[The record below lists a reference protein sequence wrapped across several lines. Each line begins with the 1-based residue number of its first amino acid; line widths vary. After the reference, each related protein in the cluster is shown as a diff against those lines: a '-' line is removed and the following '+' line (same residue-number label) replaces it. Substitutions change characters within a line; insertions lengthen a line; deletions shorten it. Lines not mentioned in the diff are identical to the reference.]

1 MTPFLLRARDK
12 LKFKVIFPLCES
24 NFMATTS
31 RRFRPKLFSEV
42 LGQEPVVQAFKNAI
56 KSGRLAQAYLLSG
69 ERGTGKTTL
78 ARLIAKAINCTSLSE
93 EGEPCNQCSS
103 CIDITNGCSLDVI
116 EIDGASHRGID
127 DVRLITEGIAFR
139 SGPKTYKVIIV
150 DEVHML
156 TKEAFNALLKTLE
169 EPPPRSLFLFATTE
183 AHKVLPTIISRC
195 QRFQL
200 QRIPRPLLI
209 QKLTHIANEL
219 GMTVEPQAL
228 HRIAD
233 RAEGGMRD
241 AESLF
246 DQVAAFSE
254 GKVTEKSV
262 EEVFG
267 LPPLEAY
274 LRLDKAV
281 SEGDFTYPFVL
292 VEELYQSG
300 KHLIHFFEGLV
311 DHFRTIVK
319 GMLQTQ
325 QHPAY
330 RLEQAL
336 SLFSELVKRQD
347 QFRQAHHPRIF
358 LEETLLHIIRS
369 RYLLPVDLLVKKL
382 EALEK
387 SHPQPAVVTS
397 SQPVDLVEPIK
408 ADPAPKMQVPPV
420 AGVEKPQIM
429 VNAPRETH
437 LFTAKEETL
446 LQFAAVELEG
456 VLKR

>member
-1 MTPFLLRARDK
+1 MT
-12 LKFKVIFPLCES
+12 
-24 NFMATTS
+24 TTS
-31 RRFRPKLFSEV
+31 RRFRPKLFAEV
-42 LGQEPVVQAFKNAI
+42 LGQEPIVQAFKNAI
-56 KSGRLAQAYLLSG
+56 RSGRLAQAYLLSG

-78 ARLIAKAINCTSLSE
+78 ARLIAKAINCSNLTAES
-93 EGEPCNQCSS
+93 EPCGTCSS
-103 CIDITNGCSLDVI
+103 CLDITNGNSLDVI

-127 DVRLITEGIAFR
+127 DVRLITEGVAFR
-139 SGPKTYKVIIV
+139 SGPTAYKVIIV

-183 AHKVLPTIISRC
+183 SHKVLATIISRC

-209 QKLTHIANEL
+209 QKLTRIASEL
-219 GMTVEPQAL
+219 DITVEEKAL

-254 GKVTEKSV
+254 GKISEKSV

-267 LPPLEAY
+267 LPPLESY
-274 LRLDKAV
+274 QKLDQAV
-281 SEGDFTYPFVL
+281 TAGDFTYPFTL

-311 DHFRTIVK
+311 DHFRTTVK
-319 GMLQTQ
+319 NLLQGQ
-325 QHPAY
+325 SSPY
-330 RLEQAL
+330 RLEQAM

-347 QFRQAHHPRIF
+347 QLRNAHHPRIF

-387 SHPQPAVVTS
+387 SQPAAPQPVQYAAIP
-397 SQPVDLVEPIK
+397 QPVQYT
-408 ADPAPKMQVPPV
+408 ADPAPQLEAPP
-420 AGVEKPQIM
+420 APQPKATAI
-429 VNAPRETH
+429 RETH
-437 LFTAKEETL
+437 MFTAKEETL

-456 VLKR
+456 ILKR

>member
-1 MTPFLLRARDK
+1 MT
-12 LKFKVIFPLCES
+12 
-24 NFMATTS
+24 TTS
-31 RRFRPKLFSEV
+31 RRFRPKLFAEV
-42 LGQEPVVQAFKNAI
+42 LGQEPIVQAFKNAI
-56 KSGRLAQAYLLSG
+56 RSGRLAQAYLLSG

-78 ARLIAKAINCTSLSE
+78 ARLIAKAINCSNLTAES
-93 EGEPCNQCSS
+93 EPCGTCSS
-103 CIDITNGCSLDVI
+103 CIDITNGNSLDVI

-127 DVRLITEGIAFR
+127 DVRLITEGVAFR
-139 SGPKTYKVIIV
+139 SGPTAYKVVIV

-183 AHKVLPTIISRC
+183 AHKVLATIISRC

-200 QRIPRPLLI
+200 QRIPRSLLI
-209 QKLTHIANEL
+209 QKLIHIAAEL
-219 GMTVEPQAL
+219 DITVEEKAL

-246 DQVAAFSE
+246 DQVAAFSD
-254 GKVTEKSV
+254 GKISEKSV

-267 LPPLEAY
+267 LPPLESY
-274 LRLDKAV
+274 QKLDQAV
-281 SEGDFTYPFVL
+281 TTGDFTYPFTL

-311 DHFRTIVK
+311 DHFRTAVK
-319 GMLQTQ
+319 NLLQGQ
-325 QHPAY
+325 PSPY
-330 RLEQAL
+330 RLEQAM

-347 QFRQAHHPRIF
+347 QFRNAHHPRIF

-387 SHPQPAVVTS
+387 AQPGLPKPVQYTDIPQPVQLA
-397 SQPVDLVEPIK
+397 P
-408 ADPAPKMQVPPV
+408 DPAPQ
-420 AGVEKPQIM
+420 AEAPQTPQPKATTI
-429 VNAPRETH
+429 RETH
-437 LFTAKEETL
+437 MFTAKEETL

-456 VLKR
+456 ILKR

>member
-1 MTPFLLRARDK
+1 
-12 LKFKVIFPLCES
+12 
-24 NFMATTS
+24 MATTS

-56 KSGRLAQAYLLSG
+56 RSGRLAQAYLLSG

-78 ARLIAKAINCTSLSE
+78 ARLIAKALNCTALSE
-93 EGEPCNQCSS
+93 ESEPCNKCSS
-103 CIDITNGCSLDVI
+103 CLDIANGNSLDVI

-127 DVRLITEGIAFR
+127 DVRLITEGVAFR
-139 SGPKTYKVIIV
+139 SGPTSYKVIIV

-169 EPPPRSLFLFATTE
+169 EPPPRSIFLFATTE

-209 QKLTHIANEL
+209 QKLNRIAQEVRI
-219 GMTVEPQAL
+219 TVEEQAL

-254 GKVTEKSV
+254 GKITEKSV

-267 LPPLEAY
+267 LPPMESY
-274 LRLDKAV
+274 QRLDKAV
-281 SEGDFTYPFVL
+281 VEGDFTYPFVL

-311 DHFRTIVK
+311 EHFRTVVK
-319 GMLQTQ
+319 GVMQGQ

-330 RLEQAL
+330 RMEQAL

-347 QFRQAHHPRIF
+347 LFRHAHHPRIF

-387 SHPQPAVVTS
+387 AQPA
-397 SQPVDLVEPIK
+397 QPVIPQVAPAYVAPKAPVLEQTVRI
-408 ADPAPKMQVPPV
+408 ADPAPVMAAKIEQP
-420 AGVEKPQIM
+420 
-429 VNAPRETH
+429 APSRETH
-437 LFTAKEETL
+437 LFSAKEETL

-456 VLKR
+456 IIKR